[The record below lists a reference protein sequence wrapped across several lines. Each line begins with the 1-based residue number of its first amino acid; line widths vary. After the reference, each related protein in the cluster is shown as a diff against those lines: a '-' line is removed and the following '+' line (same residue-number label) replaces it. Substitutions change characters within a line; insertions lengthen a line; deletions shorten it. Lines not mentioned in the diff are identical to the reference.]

1 MEGLVGRTL
10 LIYLMNGSSING
22 LAPNGGVNYPP
33 TRKIENFHGKN
44 IPYDKTLRLF
54 EQNLV
59 F

>member
-1 MEGLVGRTL
+1 MHELNFSTHSPKFLTL
-10 LIYLMNGSSING
+10 NG

-33 TRKIENFHGKN
+33 TRKIENFQGKN

>member
-1 MEGLVGRTL
+1 MKL
-10 LIYLMNGSSING
+10 LNG
-22 LAPNGGVNYPP
+22 LAPNGGGVNYPP